1 MASSVRTVTKAL
13 AAEEDLLYGEG
24 TAQQT
29 RAGVAYTVSKIRGFR
44 PVNNSTELDD
54 LDFNK
59 FPKVVLVESGA
70 FKFYQHNG
78 TEYEELVPISKTLTI
93 VSPVVT
99 ASAIAN
105 RTIIFNVGSAH
116 DVANFTNGIK
126 GQELNI
132 IATTANTTIENNA
145 NIVLKGGSNLNLPTN
160 TGIRLIYTGVVWAE
174 V

>member
-1 MASSVRTVTKAL
+1 MVSSVRTVTKAL

-44 PVNNSTELDD
+44 PVADSTELSE
-54 LDFNK
+54 LNFSK
-59 FPKVVLVESGA
+59 FPKAALVESGSLR
-70 FKFYQHNG
+70 FYQHNG
-78 TEYEELVPISKTLTI
+78 AEYEELVLISKTLTI
-93 VSPVVT
+93 SSAVT
-99 ASAIAN
+99 SVSAIAN
-105 RTIIFNVGSAH
+105 RTIIFSVSSAH
-116 DVANFTNGIK
+116 SITNFTNGIK

-132 IATTANTTIENNA
+132 IATTVNTTIDNNA
-145 NIVLKGGSNLNLPTN
+145 NIVLKGGVNLNLPAN

>member
-29 RAGVAYTVSKIRGFR
+29 RAGIAYTVSKIRGFR
-44 PVNNSTELDD
+44 PVNSLTELDE

-59 FPKVVLVESGA
+59 FPKAVLVESGLLR
-70 FKFYQHNG
+70 FYQHNG
-78 TEYEELVPISKTLTI
+78 SEYEELVLINKTLTI
-93 VSPVVT
+93 ASVVT
-99 ASAIAN
+99 SVSAIAN
-105 RTIIFNVGSAH
+105 STIIFNVSSAH
-116 DVANFTNGIK
+116 SIVNFTNGSK

-132 IATTANTTIENNA
+132 IAITANTTIDNNA

-160 TGIRLIYTGVVWAE
+160 TGIRLIYTGTVWAE